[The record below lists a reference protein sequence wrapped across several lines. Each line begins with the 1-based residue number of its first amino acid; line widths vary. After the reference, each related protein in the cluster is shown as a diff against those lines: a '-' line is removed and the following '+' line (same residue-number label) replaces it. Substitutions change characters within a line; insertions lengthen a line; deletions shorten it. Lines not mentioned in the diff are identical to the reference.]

1 MDYPY
6 RFTKTLPKKDKTNA
20 DKIEGTD
27 NTYMHTKTNRNM
39 HRHKHIH
46 TCKHRNTKIFKQ
58 SKKKTNQIQYK

>member
-39 HRHKHIH
+39 HRHID
-46 TCKHRNTKIFKQ
+46 TCKHRNTKIFKH
-58 SKKKTNQIQYK
+58 SKTKKKQKNQYK